1 MSNIDSIE
9 SFNDSQ
15 LGTPKEGTIAYVL
28 WEFGNEMQ
36 KELRENLRSK
46 DAYVNGLLAES
57 IEFETK
63 VMGTNIKF
71 LLLLED
77 YYDFVNKGV
86 SGTKNVNVNTPY
98 SYKASSKIPFGYAK
112 SWMNNKGLYATPK
125 SMFTS
130 LKTGKTYRAGSR
142 DSQAYAMAKSW
153 KEKGTKGN
161 KFYDE
166 VVTQERLKKLQ
177 RDITKAATKDVT
189 LITSN
194 IAKSIFIKK

>member
-1 MSNIDSIE
+1 MAEFFTDE
-9 SFNDSQ
+9 Q

-57 IEFETK
+57 IDFSTK
-63 VMGTNIKF
+63 VMGTTINF
-71 LLLLED
+71 QLTLED
-77 YYDFVNKGV
+77 YFDYVNKGV
-86 SGTKNVNVNTPY
+86 SGTDVKRNTPY